1 MDMLQMF
8 KRVAHITPV
17 FIIRNKTKRDLFW
30 SFVVIGSIWRQVNKT
45 KDWALVHERGLGKWT
60 VSLE

>member
-1 MDMLQMF
+1 M
-8 KRVAHITPV
+8 I
-17 FIIRNKTKRDLFW
+17 NKILDKQNCIEQEDPLYIDERLENGAP
-30 SFVVIGSIWRQVNKT
+30 INKT